1 MSIPDI
7 QKLLD
12 RYLSGE
18 CTLEEQK
25 QVEEWLERQKTT
37 DNEWTKLDGSAKQD
51 WLASLYND
59 INQSIKTRARARVV
73 PIYKRPFFRIAVA
86 ASVILILSAGVYF
99 MFFNKAQKDIAGTEY
114 KVDNFKNDVAPGGN
128 KAILTLADG
137 SVIVLDSA
145 QNGTLTNQGNTK
157 VIKLD
162 NGQLAY
168 NSAGIKSTEVLFNT
182 ISTPRGGQYQ
192 VILPDGSKVWLNAA
206 SSLRFPAAF
215 TGAERRVDV
224 TGEGYFEVAKN
235 TAMPFVVAVNGAE
248 VQVLG
253 THFNVMAY
261 DDEATM
267 KTTLLEGSVKFV
279 KGNTSSLLKPG
290 QQSQLTPTGS
300 VNVVNNVDVE
310 QVMAWKNGLFHF
322 EDADIQTIMRQLS
335 RWYDVEVVYQNKTN
349 NDQFV
354 LGMPRSSKLSDVLKV
369 LELTG
374 DIRFGIEGK
383 KIIILP

>member
-1 MSIPDI
+1 
-7 QKLLD
+7 
-12 RYLSGE
+12 
-18 CTLEEQK
+18 
-25 QVEEWLERQKTT
+25 
-37 DNEWTKLDGSAKQD
+37 
-51 WLASLYND
+51 
-59 INQSIKTRARARVV
+59 
-73 PIYKRPFFRIAVA
+73 
-86 ASVILILSAGVYF
+86 
-99 MFFNKAQKDIAGTEY
+99 MFFNKSQRDIAETQD

-215 TGAERRVDV
+215 VDKERRVDV
-224 TGEGYFEVAKN
+224 TGEAYFEIAKN
-235 TAMPFVVAVNGAE
+235 AAMPFVVSVGGAE

-253 THFNVMAY
+253 THFNIMAY

-267 KTTLLEGSVKFV
+267 KTTLLEGSIKFV
-279 KGNTSSLLKPG
+279 KGNTSHLLKPG

-300 VNVVNNVDVE
+300 VNVASGVDMAH
-310 QVMAWKNGLFHF
+310 VMAWKNGLFHF
-322 EDADIQTIMRQLS
+322 EDADIQTFMRQLS
-335 RWYDVEVVYQNKTN
+335 RWYDVEVVYQNKNN

-354 LGMPRSSKLSDVLKV
+354 LEMPRSSKLSDVLKV

-374 DIRFGIEGK
+374 DIRFGIDGK

>member
-1 MSIPDI
+1 MSIPEI

-59 INQSIKTRARARVV
+59 INQSIQTRALARVV
-73 PIYKRPFFRIAVA
+73 PIYKRPVFRIAVA
-86 ASVILILSAGVYF
+86 ASVILILLAGTYF
-99 MFFNKAQKDIAGTEY
+99 MFFNKSQRDIAETQD

-215 TGAERRVDV
+215 VDKERRVDV
-224 TGEGYFEVAKN
+224 TGEAYFEVAKN
-235 TAMPFVVAVNGAE
+235 AAMPFVVVVNGAE

-354 LGMPRSSKLSDVLKV
+354 LEMPRSSKLSDVLKV